1 MTTHD
6 YFKEQPEHSRPSR
19 DQPLI
24 LVAALNVDI
33 LRELARQLRKMGYSV
48 ISTPGGPRAVRIV
61 LREQPDLILMDS
73 ELDGSSGFETCRTL
87 REQYEIETPVVFY
100 CEPIEE
106 EGVLKAF
113 DSGVNDVIFRP
124 CPSALLRAKVKV
136 QLQDSQS
143 IQSVAHP
150 YNEEVLNGETVLPAY
165 KIVEKIGTGATG
177 TVYRAVNKSSSETV
191 AVKVIRPKVV
201 NSIRDIQ
208 RFFRGSL
215 IGLEL
220 SPHPNVVQIH
230 EIKRTGETIYQV
242 MEYIP
247 GRTLLDIISDG
258 RVLTEDEGIRI
269 VESIGKA
276 LDHLHRHQV
285 LHRDVKPGNIFVL
298 DNWEAKL
305 GDMGISRRLID
316 RNATST
322 GHVVG
327 TPGYL
332 APEQVLDI
340 HPLDIRADLFSLGLT
355 LYHALSGNNP
365 FLRETAYASMLARIE
380 GPEFK
385 LQQDSIPH
393 ISEGLTNII
402 SKLIRRQPADR
413 YTVPSDLLEALK
425 ELQETR

>member
-1 MTTHD
+1 MHD
-6 YFKEQPEHSRPSR
+6 YFKEKPDLTR

-48 ISTPGGPRAVRIV
+48 ISTPGGPRVVRIV

-73 ELDGSSGFETCRTL
+73 ELEGSTGIETCRIL
-87 REQYEIETPVVFY
+87 REQYEVETPMVFY
-100 CEPIEE
+100 CEPIDEKH
-106 EGVLKAF
+106 VLQAY
-113 DSGVNDVIFRP
+113 DTGVNDVIFRP
-124 CPSALLRAKVKV
+124 CPTALLRAKIKV
-136 QLQDSQS
+136 HLQDSRS
-143 IQSVAHP
+143 IQPATLP
-150 YNEEVLNGETVLPAY
+150 YSEEALDGETVLPAY
-165 KIVEKIGTGATG
+165 KIMEKIGTGATG
-177 TVYRAVNKSSSETV
+177 TVYRAVNKSTSETV
-191 AVKVIRPKVV
+191 AVKVIRQRVV

-220 SPHPNVVQIH
+220 SPHPNIVQIH

-258 RVLTEDEGIRI
+258 QLLTEDEGIRI
-269 VESIGKA
+269 LESIGKA
-276 LDHLHRHQV
+276 LDHLHRHEV

-332 APEQVLDI
+332 APEQVLDTQ
-340 HPLDIRADLFSLGLT
+340 PLDIRADLFSLGLT

-365 FLRETAYASMLARIE
+365 FLKETAYASMLARIE
-380 GPEFK
+380 GPE
-385 LQQDSIPH
+385 LQISQKSIPH
-393 ISEGLTNII
+393 VSETLINII
-402 SKLIRRQPADR
+402 SKLIRRQPSQR
-413 YTVPSDLLEALK
+413 YTVPSDLLEELK
-425 ELQETR
+425 ELQRSR